1 MFRIEISKK
10 NINDRPVKF
19 PLEAAMDESY
29 HVLQG
34 KFPKQVK

>member
-1 MFRIEISKK
+1 MFRIEKSKK

-19 PLEAAMDESY
+19 PLEAVMDEY